1 MMDNTSTTYEAP
13 TITRVGSVAD
23 LTQGGTPDSLGD
35 GASFRGPNIITPP
48 TS

>member
-1 MMDNTSTTYEAP
+1 MMDHTPTTYEAP

-23 LTQGGTPDSLGD
+23 LTQGGTPDIFGD
-35 GASFRGPNIITPP
+35 GQSFRGPSIITPP

>member
-1 MMDNTSTTYEAP
+1 MMDNTPTTYEAP

-35 GASFRGPNIITPP
+35 GQSFRGPAITPP